1 MQNRKNIEFTDF
13 CDSVICGYYFYKRHW
28 QPEDA
33 ERLECLPEVEN
44 LFDVFAIKTVN
55 SDNAITGHLPREI
68 SRVTK
73 LLLDRGAV
81 AYAELTS
88 THYRRSPLVQGGLE
102 MPCKITVKPHGTVKN
117 HMLLGRYMQL
127 VNSFYCEPKE

>member
-1 MQNRKNIEFTDF
+1 MQNRKNIEFTDL
-13 CDSVICGYYFYKRHW
+13 CDSAICGYHFYKRHW

-33 ERLECLPEVEN
+33 ERLDCLHEVEN

-102 MPCKITVKPHGTVKN
+102 MPCKITVKLHGTVKN

>member
-1 MQNRKNIEFTDF
+1 MQNRKNIEFTAA
-13 CDSVICGYYFYKRHW
+13 ICGYHSYKRYW

-33 ERLECLPEVEN
+33 ERLECLHEVEN

-55 SDNAITGHLPREI
+55 SDKVITGHLPREI

-88 THYRRSPLVQGGLE
+88 THYRRSPVVQGGLE
-102 MPCKITVKPHGTVKN
+102 IPCKITVKLHGTVKN